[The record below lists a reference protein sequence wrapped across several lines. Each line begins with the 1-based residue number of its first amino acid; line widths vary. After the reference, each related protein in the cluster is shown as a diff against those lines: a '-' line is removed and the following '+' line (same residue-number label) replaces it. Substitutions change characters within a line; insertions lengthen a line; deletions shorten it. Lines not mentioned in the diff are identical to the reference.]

1 MQLPLWKSILKRDD
15 NPITE
20 ISHFLRETA
29 IFEGMSRRTL
39 REVAR
44 LIHKRKYYAGETIFY
59 QGQAGTGVY
68 LILQGKVEIFSEREG
83 VTLKLAE
90 LEKGAFFGELAL
102 FQDFPRSSMKF
113 NDVPRSSHLLILEE
127 LHLFFGLQKL
137 GYVVFNQFQV
147 PSGHHSNKL
156 FNICPHCFSFELSFE
171 CLKNINEKVLQ

>member
-29 IFEGMSRRTL
+29 IFQGLPRRTL

-44 LIHKRKYYAGETIFY
+44 LIHKRKYYAGETIFF

-68 LILQGKVEIFSEREG
+68 LILSGKVEISSQREG
-83 VTLKLAE
+83 ITLKLAE

-102 FQDFPRSSMKF
+102 FQDIPRSATAVAVVDSILLGFFQPELKTLLETKPRVG
-113 NDVPRSSHLLILEE
+113 NDLL
-127 LHLFFGLQKL
+127 
-137 GYVVFNQFQV
+137 
-147 PSGHHSNKL
+147 
-156 FNICPHCFSFELSFE
+156 LSFAGIIADRLRKTNDTLE
-171 CLKNINEKVLQ
+171 TAYFKSKRAKKKNASE